1 MIRDGKV
8 DKVGVEFFDSAVAA
22 QALYKLNRDD
32 WRKWLDNIVAFCEA
46 GKTNVYAEN
55 ALNEL
60 EGAANIY
67 PVDMENLLCAEIDDA
82 EDLKTVS
89 KALKCVESRQSASQ
103 EFRMVGVDDEELKL
117 VVDADYVDDPMSD
130 VKCILSMRRKNG
142 N

>member
-1 MIRDGKV
+1 MLREGKV

-22 QALYKLNRDD
+22 QALYKLNRAD

-46 GKTNVYAEN
+46 GKTNIYAEN

-82 EDLKTVS
+82 EDLMERAGFAFSRSS
-89 KALKCVESRQSASQ
+89 KAASS
-103 EFRMVGVDDEELKL
+103 GVRSWG
-117 VVDADYVDDPMSD
+117 AS
-130 VKCILSMRRKNG
+130 
-142 N
+142 